1 MGREVIRKK
10 RVGCQF
16 SVRFVRGNVLLLGSS
31 DPAMSIIGISRK
43 YSTQEYKITSG
54 PNIENDFLG
63 GWWINPV
70 NIFWFSWNL
79 IGVQCKGYIHQV
91 FFAILKIGLVWTA
104 PRPSIMENYQGNN
117 YYHFF
122 SKVDFWSSD
131 LFGKSILYVLSDLS
145 VDPT

>member
-91 FFAILKIGLVWTA
+91 FMICVQDISSCVFCHFENRIGLNSAKPEAFYKIKICGLDWICHCYC
-104 PRPSIMENYQGNN
+104 S
-117 YYHFF
+117 
-122 SKVDFWSSD
+122 
-131 LFGKSILYVLSDLS
+131 
-145 VDPT
+145 